1 MIHGVVDVRLKRSAI
16 NTLESNMNYCKN
28 DDMKWQDRMT
38 MFAMAIVLLA
48 AAAAIIGSGKKEVAN
63 DIEVF
68 DIDSIIVDE
77 SGPLPEIV
85 FEEAVLPE
93 ILPPLFDEPL
103 PPLQGEV

>member
-1 MIHGVVDVRLKRSAI
+1 
-16 NTLESNMNYCKN
+16 MNECEEI
-28 DDMKWQDRMT
+28 KWQDRMT
-38 MFAMAIVLLA
+38 IFAMAIVILATA
-48 AAAAIIGSGKKEVAN
+48 AAFIGMGKKEIAN

-93 ILPPLFDEPL
+93 ILPPLYQPAL

>member
-1 MIHGVVDVRLKRSAI
+1 
-16 NTLESNMNYCKN
+16 MNDCK
-28 DDMKWQDRMT
+28 DDNIKWQDRMT
-38 MFAMAIVLLA
+38 MFAIAIVILA
-48 AAAAIIGSGKKEVAN
+48 AAAAIIGSGKKEIATN

-68 DIDSIIVDE
+68 DIDSVIVDE

-85 FEEAVLPE
+85 FEDAVLPE